1 MKIGDLAARFGVSPS
16 IIRHYEH
23 MGILPPPV
31 RDRHGYREY
40 GEGELARIAFVTSA
54 RKLGCSFPEI
64 KTLIDMQ
71 ERHHVPSAKLLELLS
86 RKLAEVDNEMERL
99 RQIQSILSRLHTH
112 ELQLLREE
120 PANPATEA

>member
-1 MKIGDLAARFGVSPS
+1 
-16 IIRHYEH
+16 

-31 RDRHGYREY
+31 RDQYGYRQY
-40 GEGELARIAFVTSA
+40 GEAELARVAFVTSA

-99 RQIQSILSRLHTH
+99 QQIQSVLSRLHTH
-112 ELQLLREE
+112 ELKLLSSE
-120 PANPATEA
+120 PAENS